1 MRPCLL
7 LPFEKDRKTTTAGHD
22 MRPIS
27 VHHMLFQTPDVLT
40 ELKGCLDCWKYL
52 VAWFSFVLRPDVSS
66 TGIALVPIRESMSPF
81 LFLSIFVRVPQLLET
96 GETKIIQKHRRI
108 HKAETSWGRSGPR
121 PNRDE
126 SDNDIHSSAIS
137 NRTKTRKQRGEFA
150 SVCSTCTASDTSF
163 NHR

>member
-96 GETKIIQKHRRI
+96 GETKIIPKDRRI
-108 HKAETSWGRSGPR
+108 HKAETSWGPR

-137 NRTKTRKQRGEFA
+137 NRTKTRKQREEFA